1 MSLCQKNSIKTL
13 CSYVFMSKNSIKTL
27 CSYVFMSKKQ
37 HKKPMFLMSL
47 CQKKQHKGSILFC
60 LRVYASTGSSFYFLF
75 LTFFFLLCKSIA
87 FTA

>member
-1 MSLCQKNSIKTL
+1 
-13 CSYVFMSKNSIKTL
+13 
-27 CSYVFMSKKQ
+27 
-37 HKKPMFLMSL
+37 MSL

>member
-13 CSYVFMSKNSIKTL
+13 CSYVFMSK
-27 CSYVFMSKKQ
+27 
-37 HKKPMFLMSL
+37 
-47 CQKKQHKGSILFC
+47 KQHKGSILFC
-60 LRVYASTGSSFYFLF
+60 FRVYASTGSSFYFLF

>member
-1 MSLCQKNSIKTL
+1 
-13 CSYVFMSKNSIKTL
+13 
-27 CSYVFMSKKQ
+27 
-37 HKKPMFLMSL
+37 MSL

-60 LRVYASTGSSFYFLF
+60 FRVYASTGSSFYFLF